1 MLKRDFLE
9 KPYDYMNDILLFL
22 YNNQGKS
29 TKSKLIE
36 EFQISLPT
44 LNEYL
49 SFLRSFLEE
58 NGIDGKVEISSE
70 GDVLYLHKEPEF
82 PLKKVVLLFLDK
94 SIKFQ
99 MVNQLFQKNEVS
111 CEYFQLTYAISSA
124 TYYRKVTELNEL
136 LKEFRLQIKRGKLV
150 GEEKQIRYFF
160 FNFFWFLFEDKSDL
174 EQETSNQYLGF
185 VEALKE
191 SLNIPFDPTE
201 AFQIKLW
208 MKISLRR
215 ISTEFNPVISPNYD
229 YPDRP
234 LFEEINLAFHT
245 YMKKIDRP
253 YTIYEAYMFYD
264 FFCSMNNFSPNSSF
278 AFRLAEEQRTSGS
291 YLNYMNKVIL
301 KYLKQQGYLSSY
313 ASPSRL
319 SYIENLLFQLH
330 ARLYYFDGF
339 ILPFDNWTIESIVNA
354 HRHPF
359 TGNEVIEIMGIASEK
374 FNSSGEKDQYRNRFT
389 EINYT
394 IILNHIAELN
404 EEKIVIGVYHS
415 LNPFIGELVIQHLS
429 NILGHKYPIKA
440 ELYLEDTFYDILL
453 SNIYDDTISENQK
466 TTYVFSDIGNNY
478 DMDEVE
484 KLILQLLNK

>member
-22 YNNQGKS
+22 YNNKGQS

-36 EFQISLPT
+36 AFQISLPT

-49 SFLRSFLEE
+49 SFLRQFLDE
-58 NGIDGKVEISSE
+58 NDISDKVQISAE
-70 GDVLYLHKEPEF
+70 GDNLYLKKELGF

-111 CEYFQLTYAISSA
+111 CDYFQLTYAISSA

-160 FNFFWFLFEDKSDL
+160 FNFFWFLFEDKTEL
-174 EQETSNQYLGF
+174 EKETSNQYLGF
-185 VEALKE
+185 VDTLKE
-191 SLNIPFDPTE
+191 SLNVTFDPTE
-201 AFQIKLW
+201 VFQIKLW

-215 ISTEFNPVISPNYD
+215 MTTEFNPVISPNYD

-234 LFEEINLAFHT
+234 LFEEINLSFHT

-253 YTIYEAYMFYD
+253 YSIYEAYMFYD
-264 FFCSMNNFSPNSSF
+264 FFCSMNNFSPNSAF
-278 AFRLAEEQRTSGS
+278 AFRLAEAQRENGS

-313 ASPSRL
+313 ASSSRL

-330 ARLYYFDGF
+330 SRLYYFDGF
-339 ILPFDNWTIESIVNA
+339 ILPFDNWTIESIIHA
-354 HRHPF
+354 QRHPF
-359 TGNEVIEIMGIASEK
+359 SGNEVNEIMELASEK
-374 FNSSGEKDQYRNRFT
+374 FDSSEDKDRFENRFT

-415 LNPFIGELVIQHLS
+415 LNPFIGELVIQHL
-429 NILGHKYPIKA
+429 NNVLGHKYPIKA
-440 ELYLEDTFYDILL
+440 DLYQDDSYYDILL
-453 SNIYDDTISENQK
+453 SNIHSDNISEKQK
-466 TTYVFSDIGNNY
+466 ITYVFSDIGNNY
-478 DMDEVE
+478 DMNEIE
-484 KLILQLLNK
+484 QLILQLLNK